1 MQKQNFQIELNEVST
16 ALTEIQQTKNDVF
29 RIIGQ
34 IMVKSNKDTLKKE
47 LSEKKDLLQLRMKA
61 IEKQE
66 SSIRETIERIKGD
79 IVDKIN

>member
-1 MQKQNFQIELNEVST
+1 
-16 ALTEIQQTKNDVF
+16 
-29 RIIGQ
+29 
-34 IMVKSNKDTLKKE
+34 MVKSNKDTLKKE